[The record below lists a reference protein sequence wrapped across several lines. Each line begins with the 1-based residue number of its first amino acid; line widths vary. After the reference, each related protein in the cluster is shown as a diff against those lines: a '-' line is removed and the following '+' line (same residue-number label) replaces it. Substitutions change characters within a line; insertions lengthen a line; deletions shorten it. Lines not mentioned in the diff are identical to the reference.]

1 MAFTK
6 ILGPGIATDTNVQV
20 GILTATKFYGDG
32 SNLTGVSGMGAATSA
47 SGYVADVFYT
57 DTIGYVNET
66 STLSSPS
73 TGPIMYTRYQDVEV
87 SNNVDLI
94 ISDGNDFLINVFQLS

>member
-32 SNLTGVSGMGAATSA
+32 SNLTSLSGMGTAVSA
-47 SGYVADVFYT
+47 SGFGADVFYT
-57 DTIGYVNET
+57 DTIGYVNQST
-66 STLSSPS
+66 SLSSPAS
-73 TGPIMYTRYQDVEV
+73 GPVMYTRYQDVQV
-87 SNNVDLI
+87 SDGVDLI
-94 ISDGNDFLINVFQLS
+94 IESPCDLMIDVFQLS